1 MATTLLYKMAYP
13 SLVAYTNIDHV
24 LQELTPYMLHTNYVE
39 RTPVPVSVPFVPL
52 PVQAQV
58 PLPVQVP
65 IPLIVYEPTPAPQQI
80 TRVPSSL
87 PPSLFRPKSEDTL
100 FWCVYVAK
108 HGIQEY
114 REIPTN
120 RYKNREIEEKQKI
133 AAHFH
138 TSPATRP
145 AKMSMVLLKELLGEI
160 STDRRMTLRT
170 LPLWCIFYELSCV
183 HVLNTS
189 NKTYLTYKF
198 VTGGDQ
204 EQEFLY
210 YDPKCRKYSVFVD
223 DTLDSSKIKPDL
235 SAMLQID
242 TYNKPFKSISN
253 YKVDELHTMIATF
266 GLETVDK
273 PKKQDLYQALYNHC
287 IWVME

>member
-39 RTPVPVSVPFVPL
+39 RTPVPVSVPFVPLPVQAQVPL

-242 TYNKPFKSISN
+242 TY
-253 YKVDELHTMIATF
+253 
-266 GLETVDK
+266 
-273 PKKQDLYQALYNHC
+273 KKQDLYQALYNHC

>member
-39 RTPVPVSVPFVPL
+39 RTPVSVPLPVPFVPL
-52 PVQAQV
+52 PVQVQVPFV

-65 IPLIVYEPTPAPQQI
+65 
-80 TRVPSSL
+80 VPVPVRHSV
-87 PPSLFRPKSEDTL
+87 PFRPNSEDTL

-114 REIPTN
+114 LEIPTN

-189 NKTYLTYKF
+189 NKTYLTYSTEAYTSFPASSPKG
-198 VTGGDQ
+198 TGLRPP
-204 EQEFLY
+204 FR
-210 YDPKCRKYSVFVD
+210 DPLGSNTKYAPVSTASHIDANSTFGSKKRPN
-223 DTLDSSKIKPDL
+223 TKSSSTDADGFI
-235 SAMLQID
+235 
-242 TYNKPFKSISN
+242 
-253 YKVDELHTMIATF
+253 KVDRNHR
-266 GLETVDK
+266 
-273 PKKQDLYQALYNHC
+273 KKT
-287 IWVME
+287 IVVV